1 MWGSSLVNE
10 QEERPW
16 TNGAAAN
23 VASMSL
29 GTGIIAAADER
40 WWSEAVYTSLIGL
53 VTRTAEAE
61 IAEIEANLSP
71 AYRAYKVRRLESAA
85 ADGVPDSIPHKPPIN
100 APTYC
105 SAAADRR
112 ASAAV
117 RATADASSIVA
128 FIDNTAGQAA
138 LSKGYGKDP
147 AANVKAFGDLGF
159 ATTAATDELRTTAQL
174 RSCPRTV
181 DVLAELLTEPPDRV
195 SELACSTRSAADKVP
210 EQPGSHFGWVNAWMI
225 GWMGEWVSG

>member
-159 ATTAATDELRTTAQL
+159 ATIQQRPTSSAPRHRASKAEPARCGESVRTAGAECAPVPASRSSLLR
-174 RSCPRTV
+174 RR
-181 DVLAELLTEPPDRV
+181 
-195 SELACSTRSAADKVP
+195 AA
-210 EQPGSHFGWVNAWMI
+210 
-225 GWMGEWVSG
+225 